1 MAKKPK
7 QDYDKLWYH
16 EISKLQ
22 SRINTL
28 KARGV
33 EVHYSLTKPEKV
45 VKRDIEQIRKIK
57 QFRLIK
63 GVSNKQVQVNAIL
76 PPTLKV
82 NRLGKLVAKEKP
94 KLSPSFKATNISIE
108 KALKRD
114 EAKLEKITLDPSTD
128 VRKKSEAVRKAEK
141 ATGVK
146 ATSWSFEPDDDE
158 IPERIIKP
166 NKPTK
171 IRTTLEETVEKA
183 KAESVVNKVQD
194 TAAEVEGKKSKRE
207 LIQEAAKKAAEKK
220 AQKLPTEEELQA
232 ERAAQQIELENAAA
246 RAEIEAEKKWR
257 KENPKHHKWKKGEA
271 SEKALK
277 QIERDIYGEDD
288 IFSGY
293 ETEEEIQSKLSYAG
307 EYKGLK
313 SNQEAFYVD
322 TNTGTRY
329 RTDDSRILL
338 RDAAGHIKHDI
349 NGKPIIKPML
359 ELVVTEPLDRKSLSE
374 LRTDLLKNRYA
385 SMASDRGQ
393 IVTQFIEDLLDEFDD
408 SDVFLAFNALASTNA
423 GDITFADIYEG
434 KGGSLATKL
443 SKVISHLPQQNQK
456 RGREILKKYVEGTK
470 KTGRRLKNYDDD
482 MTIMELDEA
491 EEGGWESP
499 E

>member
-45 VKRDIEQIRKIK
+45 EKRDIEQIRKIK
-57 QFRLIK
+57 QSRLIK
-63 GVSNKQVQVNAIL
+63 GVSNKQVQVNSIL

-82 NRLGKLVAKEKP
+82 NKLGKLVAKEKP
-94 KLSPSFKATNISIE
+94 TLSPSFKATNINIE
-108 KALKRD
+108 KALKKD
-114 EAKLEKITLDPSTD
+114 EAKLQKITLEPDKNVT
-128 VRKKSEAVRKAEK
+128 KKSEAVRKAEK
-141 ATGVK
+141 ATGLK

-158 IPERIIKP
+158 IPERTIKP
-166 NKPTK
+166 EKPTK
-171 IRTTLEETVEKA
+171 VRTTLEETFEKA

-194 TAAEVEGKKSKRE
+194 VAAEIEGKKSKRE

-220 AQKLPTEEELQA
+220 AKKLPTEEELQA

-246 RAEIEAEKKWR
+246 HAEIEAEKKWR

-271 SEKALK
+271 SEKAIK
-277 QIERDIYGEDD
+277 QIESDIYGADD

-293 ETEEEIQSKLSYAG
+293 ETEEEIQAKLSSAG

-313 SNQEAFYVD
+313 SNQVAYFVD
-322 TNTGTRY
+322 RYTGTRY
-329 RTDDSRILL
+329 MTNDSRILY
-338 RDAAGHIKHDI
+338 RNAAGHIMHDK
-349 NGKPIIKPML
+349 NGKPLINPRL
-359 ELVVTEPLDRKSLSE
+359 DPVTTEPLDRKSLAE

-393 IVTQFIEDLLDEFDD
+393 IVTQFIEDLLEEFDD

-423 GDITFADIYEG
+423 GDITFSDIYEG

-443 SKVISHLPQQNQK
+443 AKVISHLPQQNQK

-482 MTIMELDEA
+482 MSLMELDEA